1 MDPMTISLL
10 TGLGLSGLGGLLGGL
25 GARSAANRQMQPLMD
40 AMRVA
45 RQEGR
50 ANEALMMGLLRGM
63 GSPDELGARQRA
75 VSAQAPMPMAPTG
88 RMPGAAVA
96 GGGAIAAERAA
107 RAQRQ
112 AFDDAQLGAFAEWLQ
127 RLQPQM
133 ARTGDRMA
141 SNSAYAQR
149 YAQMAQG
156 AAQFPAYDSRL
167 DLAGLMQ
174 MLGPLL
180 ALYGATRSAAGVGGI
195 PLPNLG
201 ARNVHS
207 GLLGGGV

>member
-1 MDPMTISLL
+1 MDPATISLL

-25 GARSAANRQMQPLMD
+25 GARSAAERQMQPLAD
-40 AMRVA
+40 AARVA
-45 RQEGR
+45 RQEAR
-50 ANEALMMGLLRGM
+50 ANEALLMGLLRGM
-63 GSPDELGARQRA
+63 GSPDEVAARQRA
-75 VSAQAPMPMAPTG
+75 ISVQAPMPAMPVG
-88 RMPGAAVA
+88 RVPGAAVT

-133 ARTGDRMA
+133 ARVGGQMA
-141 SNSAYAQR
+141 ANSTYAQR

-156 AAQFPAYDSRL
+156 AMQAQPAYGQGE
-167 DLAGLMQ
+167 LASLLQ

-180 ALYGATRSAAGVGGI
+180 ALYGATRSPVGVGGI

-201 ARNVHS
+201 ARNVYS